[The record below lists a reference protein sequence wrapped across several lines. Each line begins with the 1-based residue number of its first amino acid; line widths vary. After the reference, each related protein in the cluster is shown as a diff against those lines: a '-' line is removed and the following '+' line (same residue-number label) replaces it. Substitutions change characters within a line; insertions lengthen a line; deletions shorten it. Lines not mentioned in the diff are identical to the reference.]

1 MSPKDPGATKLP
13 GDETMA
19 KREWQIR
26 SERLGLEAQLRER
39 NKGLNLLC
47 DFSRLVDKAE
57 KSIDDILMGLL
68 RILSDAFQNLRAR
81 VP

>member
-1 MSPKDPGATKLP
+1 MT
-13 GDETMA
+13 

-39 NKGLNLLC
+39 NKELNLLC

-68 RILSDAFQNLRAR
+68 GILSDAFQNLRAR

>member
-1 MSPKDPGATKLP
+1 MT
-13 GDETMA
+13 

-39 NKGLNLLC
+39 NKELKLLY